1 MCTLKGHG
9 TNFKNWRFV
18 FSCLTKTSCDPFQVM
33 IYNPAFFKYVH
44 EAWLDGH
51 GRYPSTGFLSLL
63 LAVHICDEVRPTKP
77 WGRWRGDARQ
87 KLSNQEYFFWSGYLW
102 HGRLHVLH
110 LLQVSVF
117 GFGADQYGNWHH
129 YWEENH
135 LAGAFRHTGI
145 HNGDYEYNVTLLL
158 ADKQKI
164 RMFKGRWYVDD
175 QPVNAAFGFFRRGLM
190 FLLINRGS
198 FCPRAID
205 EAKAT
210 LPVVSLSKTPILR
223 L

>member
-1 MCTLKGHG
+1 
-9 TNFKNWRFV
+9 
-18 FSCLTKTSCDPFQVM
+18 M

-51 GRYPSTGFLSLL
+51 GHYPSTGFLSLL

-77 WGRWRGDARQ
+77 SAPLPGLTLQSRV
-87 KLSNQEYFFWSGYLW
+87 LLFWSGYLW
-102 HGRLHVLH
+102 HGRVGVLH

-145 HNGDYEYNVTLLL
+145 HDGDYEYNVTLLL

-175 QPVNAAFGFFRRGLM
+175 RPVNIFCFFFPRRGLL
-190 FLLINRGS
+190 FLPTCRRS
-198 FCPRAID
+198 VRPRAID

-210 LPVVSLSKTPILR
+210 LPVVS
-223 L
+223 

>member
-1 MCTLKGHG
+1 MCTWTAMEQTLRIDVLFFMSNENVLRPFSGDDLQS
-9 TNFKNWRFV
+9 RF
-18 FSCLTKTSCDPFQVM
+18 FQVC
-33 IYNPAFFKYVH
+33 PRGL
-44 EAWLDGH
+44 AW
-51 GRYPSTGFLSLL
+51 RTRTLSLHRL
-63 LAVHICDEVRPTKP
+63 PQLATGRPHLW
-77 WGRWRGDARQ
+77 WGEANKTVGKVARRRQ
-87 KLSNQEYFFWSGYLW
+87 AETLKSRVFFWSGYLW

-190 FLLINRGS
+190 FLLINRRS

-210 LPVVSLSKTPILR
+210 LPVVS
-223 L
+223 